1 MSRRNIE
8 QFSLHLFFPRVT
20 ASKSLISN
28 QNSRI
33 MKGIVFT
40 EFLEMVEEKFGYEVT
55 EKMIANADLPSKGAY
70 TSVGTYD
77 HSEMYSLIGELH
89 KSTEIPVPQLMHVY
103 GLHLFGA
110 LATAYAPMLSGITS
124 AFDMLKSVDQYI
136 HVEVRKLYP
145 DAELPHFEIQ
155 ELSEDKM
162 VMIYSSERRMS
173 DVASGLIE
181 GCLKHYKES
190 ATVTKEMIIA
200 DGSKVKFEI
209 VKN

>member
-1 MSRRNIE
+1 
-8 QFSLHLFFPRVT
+8 
-20 ASKSLISN
+20 
-28 QNSRI
+28 

-40 EFLEMVEEKFGYEVT
+40 EFIEMVEEKFGYEVT
-55 EKMIANADLPSKGAY
+55 ENMISNANLPSNGAY
-70 TSVGTYD
+70 TAVGTYD

-89 KSTEIPVPQLMHVY
+89 RSTEIPVPDLMHTY

-110 LATAYAPMLSGITS
+110 LAKAYAPMLSGLSS
-124 AFDMLKSVDQYI
+124 AFEMLQSVDRYI

-145 DAELPHFEIQ
+145 DAELPHFEIKDVD
-155 ELSEDKM
+155 EKRM

-181 GCLKHYKES
+181 GCLAHYKES
-190 ATVTKEMIIA
+190 ATIHKELITE